1 MSILHKEEKK
11 VQQKMVDY
19 VRMVDSCI
27 ESFKISIM
35 HFFENGHGQ
44 AFEESVVKTHEC
56 ESRSD
61 DLRREIELT
70 LYGKSLLPESRG
82 DILGLLET
90 ADRIPNQAESVL
102 STIDDQKIDVPARF
116 IPAFI
121 RLVMVNLQA
130 YTLVR
135 RALFLLFTKPKET
148 LELSRQV
155 DRAESESDREQRK
168 LIRDI
173 FSSELDTGSKILLRD
188 LVSKIGAISD
198 RCENLADRVAVATI
212 KRRI

>member
-1 MSILHKEEKK
+1 MAILHKEEKK
-11 VQQKMVDY
+11 VEKKMVDY
-19 VRMVDSCI
+19 VKMVDACI
-27 ESFKISIM
+27 ESFKASIM
-35 HFFENGHGQ
+35 HFFEKGHGQ

-61 DLRREIELT
+61 DLRREIELA

-90 ADRIPNQAESVL
+90 ADRIPNQAETVL
-102 STIDDQKIDVPARF
+102 SMIDDLKLDVPAQF

-135 RALFLLFTKPKET
+135 RALFLLFTRPKET
-148 LELSRQV
+148 LELARQV
-155 DRAESESDREQRK
+155 DRSESESDREERK
-168 LIRDI
+168 LIREI
-173 FSSELDTGSKILLRD
+173 FASELDTGSKILLRD
-188 LVSKIGAISD
+188 LATKIGAISD

-212 KRRI
+212 KRKI